1 MFRTALCD
9 LKNWQAKPKRKP
21 LVVRGA
27 RQVGKTY
34 LIRQFGHE
42 CFDNT
47 VELNFERQPDLAQ
60 LFASKDPNQILPL
73 LELQYNT
80 AIRSGETLLFL
91 DEIQVAPQVFEGL
104 RYFFEERPDIHV
116 IAAGS
121 LLEFALTGPSF
132 AVPVGR
138 IEYLY
143 LGPMTLEEFLLAQG
157 KERLVS
163 LIRSFAFPATIPDP
177 VHRQLLDAVRQYL
190 VVGGMP
196 ASVFAYT
203 QSASLADTES
213 EKQSILETFAEDFG
227 KYARRADP
235 DRLHKVFTRL
245 PLLIGQRLKYARID
259 RDDQAR
265 NLAHALSLLC
275 KALVAWRVHHSACNG
290 VPLRAAIKETV
301 FKPLFLD
308 VGLMS
313 SACGLNLLDFT
324 SATDVLQVNQGS
336 ICEQFVGQHL
346 LYGGQPSFVRPELF
360 FWLREKSSSNAEV
373 DYVISMGTK
382 IIPVEVKAGKTGT
395 LKSLQVFLKTK
406 AQKIGVRLNSAPPT
420 WHTATYALPGMASQ
434 SFELVSLPFYLV
446 GQLRRLLGEKQS
458 GG

>member
-1 MFRTALCD
+1 MFRATIYD
-9 LKNWQAKPKRKP
+9 LKKWQTKPKRKP

-34 LIRQFGHE
+34 LIRQFGRE
-42 CFDNT
+42 CFHNT
-47 VELNFERQPDLAQ
+47 VELNFERQPERAQ

-73 LELQYNT
+73 IELQYDA
-80 AIRSGETLLFL
+80 AINPGETLLFL
-91 DEIQVAPQVFEGL
+91 DEIQAAPQVFEAL

-121 LLEFALTGPSF
+121 LLEFALTEPSF

-143 LGPMTLEEFLLAQG
+143 LGPMTFEEFLLAQG

-163 LIRSFAFPATIPDP
+163 FIRSFEFPTTIPDP
-177 VHRQLLDAVRQYL
+177 LHRQLMDAVRQYL

-203 QSASLADTES
+203 GSASLADTES

-227 KYARRADP
+227 KYALRADP
-235 DRLHKVFTRL
+235 DRLRKVFTRL
-245 PLLIGQRLKYARID
+245 PLLIGQRLKYAHID

-290 VPLRAAIKETV
+290 VPLRAEIKETV

-313 SACGLNLLDFT
+313 SACGLNLLDFA

-336 ICEQFVGQHL
+336 VCEQFVGQHL
-346 LYGGQPSFVRPELF
+346 LYGQPSFVRPELF
-360 FWLREKSSSNAEV
+360 FWTREKASSNAEV
-373 DYVISMGTK
+373 DYAISVGTK

-395 LKSLQVFLKTK
+395 LKSLQVFLKAK
-406 AQKIGVRLNSAPPT
+406 AQNIGVRVNSGPPT
-420 WHTATYALPGMASQ
+420 WHTASYALPGMADQ
-434 SFELVSLPFYLV
+434 SFELVSIPFYLV
-446 GQLRRLLGEKQS
+446 GQLRRLLREKQ
-458 GG
+458 GGG

>member
-1 MFRTALCD
+1 MFRTEICD
-9 LKNWQAKPKRKP
+9 LKKWQTKPKRKP

-34 LIRQFGHE
+34 LIRQFGRE
-42 CFDNT
+42 CFHNT
-47 VELNFERQPDLAQ
+47 VELNFERQPELAQ

-73 LELQYNT
+73 IELQYDA
-80 AIRSGETLLFL
+80 AIKPGETLLFL
-91 DEIQVAPQVFEGL
+91 DEIQAAPQVFEAL

-121 LLEFALTGPSF
+121 LLEFSLAEPSF

-143 LGPMTLEEFLLAQG
+143 LGPMTFEEFLLAQG

-163 LIRSFAFPATIPDP
+163 FIRSFEFPATIPDP
-177 VHRQLLDAVRQYL
+177 LHRQLLDAVRQHL

-203 QSASLADTES
+203 RSESLADTES

-235 DRLHKVFTRL
+235 DRLRKVFTRL
-245 PLLIGQRLKYARID
+245 PLLIGQRLKYAHID

-290 VPLRAAIKETV
+290 VPLRAEIKETV

-336 ICEQFVGQHL
+336 VCEQFVGQHL
-346 LYGGQPSFVRPELF
+346 LYGQPSFVRPELF
-360 FWLREKSSSNAEV
+360 FWMREKPSSNAEV
-373 DYVISMGTK
+373 DYAISMGTK

-406 AQKIGVRLNSAPPT
+406 AQNIGVRVNSAPPT
-420 WHTATYALPGMASQ
+420 WHTANYALPGMADQ
-434 SFELVSLPFYLV
+434 SFELVSIPFYLV

-458 GG
+458 ND